1 MLGLAL
7 FPSSFSSSS
16 SSFPPPTQQ
25 TTAASCVLSS
35 LHLLFSQHLERS
47 RSPHS
52 DLGLTAL
59 THQHWL
65 VWSLPSVLQEG
76 TRTEQPGEAA
86 GSWGLGAPSEESPS
100 RMRCFPVGFFLGAIA
115 LCCACVHPPS
125 FHCSGGRGFVP
136 GHLVAP
142 VPPPSLWP
150 GARPMVGL
158 RPANPMLRALSMA
171 GEDVALFFGTGSE
184 PREGVAA
191 KPWRRRA
198 GGSSMAAQ

>member
-100 RMRCFPVGFFLGAIA
+100 RMRCFPVGFFFGSHRPLLRVCPSTQLSLLRWPWLHSRPSRGPSAPPLPVARGPADGGA
-115 LCCACVHPPS
+115 
-125 FHCSGGRGFVP
+125 
-136 GHLVAP
+136 
-142 VPPPSLWP
+142 
-150 GARPMVGL
+150 
-158 RPANPMLRALSMA
+158 
-171 GEDVALFFGTGSE
+171 ETGQSDATSSE
-184 PREGVAA
+184 HG
-191 KPWRRRA
+191 WRRRRA
-198 GGSSMAAQ
+198 LFWDW